1 MKLRSIA
8 LLGAGGW
15 ALYRMAQHVGV
26 PDGVAPVQ
34 PFSLLRYLGRWYEIA
49 RIDHGYERGLTDVT
63 ADYQLLP
70 GGKVQVTNRGFDPVQ
85 RQWRQARA
93 TARPVPGGADAHLQV
108 SFFWPVRASYIVF
121 TLDEDYEHA
130 LVCGPTHDYL
140 WLLSR
145 TPQTRPGVRAA
156 LLEQAR
162 EAGFDIDRLTWV
174 DQRRNHAGLAAGLPR
189 RKHVR

>member
-1 MKLRSIA
+1 M
-8 LLGAGGW
+8 
-15 ALYRMAQHVGV
+15 
-26 PDGVAPVQ
+26 
-34 PFSLLRYLGRWYEIA
+34 
-49 RIDHGYERGLTDVT
+49 
-63 ADYQLLP
+63 
-70 GGKVQVTNRGFDPVQ
+70 
-85 RQWRQARA
+85 
-93 TARPVPGGADAHLQV
+93 
-108 SFFWPVRASYIVF
+108 
-121 TLDEDYEHA
+121 
-130 LVCGPTHDYL
+130 CGPTHDYL